1 MTPVNGARLPG
12 MLLAA
17 AAAFSLGACQS
28 KEGGPSSTLSL
39 QSKQSP
45 SDAVTHIAR
54 VAQKCWFQSKDAAFS
69 GYRLAAEVNS
79 YAGRPRFLLVPR
91 KNPGGLPELV
101 VQAEKRGDSA
111 SGSYTG
117 VETYGPLLSGP
128 HGKRITGDVER
139 WANGSSDCSATA

>member
-1 MTPVNGARLPG
+1 MTSQNGARLRV
-12 MLLAA
+12 LLLLSAA
-17 AAAFSLGACQS
+17 ALALVACQNTS
-28 KEGGPSSTLSL
+28 GGPSSALSL
-39 QSKQSP
+39 QTKQSP
-45 SDAVTHIAR
+45 TDAVTHIAR
-54 VAQKCWFQSKDAAFS
+54 AAQKCWFQSKDPAFS
-69 GYRLAAEVNS
+69 GFRLAAEVNS

-139 WANGSSDCSATA
+139 WANGSSDCAASA